1 MTETTE
7 SIAIDAFIE
16 ALGYAEFSLK
26 VREREPSS
34 LDSAYNIA
42 MRLEAFYRNQDQ
54 SEKER
59 RPHAVR
65 STKEDLDDGPNWKEF
80 LKQFTDLQNERW
92 SGIVKDLTIL
102 IGNSRDGRKSD
113 REHDNIW
120 TADIQNYQHRRPTT
134 RTVFND
140 NSQWKPGCFHCG
152 QVGHFK
158 RQCPQWKDI
167 NAQFRSQENAS
178 VKESAQVKNEVQ
190 GQVSGAANNHIKG
203 ARGAYIQ
210 ITLERKSHWAL
221 LDTGGD
227 VSIVP
232 KSVIKDQD
240 IFPSKQSLRAANGSS
255 IKIIGEAVVPI
266 QIKEKLF
273 PLHCLVAKNVSE
285 VILGLD
291 WLNAHAGIWNFND
304 KTLSLKGEV
313 ISIKEMEEPDG
324 QIQQFAVAGQTN
336 PASKTDE
343 YASQVQRVVT
353 EVLDEVAPFKVKK
366 KLFGQ
371 KRNLW
376 LSKEAREAKK
386 RRRRLERR
394 WKRTGDENTRVEY
407 RKTCRSTNRLITDS
421 RKKYFSDKI
430 TQSDDSRGRWR
441 IVKDLLHTN
450 GSRLLR
456 TADEA
461 RLFCNAVA
469 RFFHNK
475 IIDIGTSIAARLT
488 NIVGD
493 RFSRDKPHN
502 GTFLDNLSPVTIPE
516 VTKIINSMPSKSSP
530 LDYLPTSLLKSCSG
544 IFAPIICNLANLSF
558 MEGHFPDSFKMA
570 QILPLLKKPGLDEE
584 SPASYRPISNLNTLS
599 KILEKLFAARLKEHV
614 RLSSNTNVFQS
625 AYRQFHS
632 TETALLRILNDF
644 YTSIDGKK
652 ITILVSLDLSAAFDT
667 LDHSTMLHRL
677 EHTFGV
683 SGPALLWISTYL
695 AHRTHYVRVDDA
707 SSDVLNCNI
716 GVPQGSVLGPLLF
729 ALYVAPVS
737 SVLESHRLSHHQY
750 ADDTQLYI
758 GCASD
763 DLTNSLHLVNMC
775 TSDLNEWFLLN
786 GLCLNPDKSE
796 AVFLGTSFQLK
807 KCRSTTSLLVA
818 DKSISVSHDVKSL
831 GVVIDEELSFD
842 THVDRLCQSAQYHI
856 RALRHIRHSLSS
868 DVAKTI
874 ACSIVGSRID
884 YCNSLLY
891 GISDKNITK
900 IQKVQNTV
908 ARVVSGHRKFDRITP
923 VLRTLH
929 WLPIKNRIKFKYG
942 TIIFKTLQNSE
953 PVYLRNLISH
963 KPDNGLRS
971 DAKCL
976 LNVPP
981 CKTVLASRAF
991 TVAAPTV
998 WNEIPLDIRKCTS
1011 LSNFKL
1017 KLKTHFFNL
1026 SFNS

>member
-1 MTETTE
+1 MKESSRSFRTSFVAMLLLLAGVESNPGPVGPVGHVNSNECWAPCFGLLNVRSAVHKAALIHDVIFDHSMDLLALTETFIVNDDPDAIKLDPAPPGYSILHTHRSNATRLNRGGGIALIHRDSLRVRHRRDKLKTE
-7 SIAIDAFIE
+7 PTSFEYQISEITCGHNKSIMCIVYRPPSTNIGLFCRELSDFLEMLCAHAGDNLLLCGDFNCPGSDSISVD
-16 ALGYAEFSLK
+16 SKLK
-26 VREREPSS
+26 SIFDCFDLKQHVISATREHNL
-34 LDSAYNIA
+34 LDLIITANSADKISNIQVHDS
-42 MRLEAFYRNQDQ
+42 RSVSDHNLVTCTLKDQTVKPQVKECKYRN
-54 SEKER
+54 
-59 RPHAVR
+59 
-65 STKEDLDDGPNWKEF
+65 
-80 LKQFTDLQNERW
+80 
-92 SGIVKDLTIL
+92 I
-102 IGNSRDGRKSD
+102 
-113 REHDNIW
+113 
-120 TADIQNYQHRRPTT
+120 
-134 RTVFND
+134 
-140 NSQWKPGCFHCG
+140 
-152 QVGHFK
+152 
-158 RQCPQWKDI
+158 KDI
-167 NAQFRSQENAS
+167 NINVFTS
-178 VKESAQVKNEVQ
+178 K
-190 GQVSGAANNHIKG
+190 IK
-203 ARGAYIQ
+203 
-210 ITLERKSHWAL
+210 
-221 LDTGGD
+221 
-227 VSIVP
+227 
-232 KSVIKDQD
+232 
-240 IFPSKQSLRAANGSS
+240 SS
-255 IKIIGEAVVPI
+255 E
-266 QIKEKLF
+266 LF
-273 PLHCLVAKNVSE
+273 
-285 VILGLD
+285 
-291 WLNAHAGIWNFND
+291 
-304 KTLSLKGEV
+304 
-313 ISIKEMEEPDG
+313 M
-324 QIQQFAVAGQTN
+324 N
-336 PASKTDE
+336 PASTTDE

-366 KLFGQ
+366 KPFGQ

-461 RLFCNAVA
+461 RLFCNTVA

-488 NIVGD
+488 NIAGD

-516 VTKIINSMPSKSSP
+516 VMKIINSMPSKSSP

-558 MEGHFPDSFKMA
+558 IEGHFPDSFKMA

-695 AHRTHYVRVDDA
+695 AHRTHYVRLDDA

-758 GCASD
+758 GCAFD

-796 AVFLGTSFQLK
+796 AVFLGTNFQLK

-923 VLRTLH
+923 VLRSLH
-929 WLPIKNRIKFKYG
+929 WLPIKNRIKFKYS
-942 TIIFKTLQNSE
+942 TIIFKTLQNRE